1 MAATGT
7 IGGAVSTQVYHNR
20 RATVIENDVL
30 RVVVLEEG
38 GHIAAIID
46 KASGVNPLWR
56 PPWPSI
62 EPSRFT
68 DAHKPLYGSGAD
80 ARLLAGIMGHN
91 LCLDIFGGPSD
102 EEAAAGVTAHGEA
115 SVARYQIDG
124 SAETLTMSATLPL
137 AQIVVRRRIDL
148 EGRWVRVRESVE
160 NLAGMDRPIGWTQ
173 HVTLGPPYLEQG
185 TTEFQLPAT
194 RSKVFDGTFGPADD
208 LKAGAEFDWP
218 LAPLKN
224 GGTRNLQ
231 QSTRAPISSAY
242 SAHLLDPALD
252 QAWFAAF
259 SPAAQFVFGYVWR
272 RADFPWVGI
281 WEENNSRTHS
291 PWDGRTRT
299 RAVEFGVSPFP
310 ESRREMVARG
320 RLFGE
325 PTFRWLPA
333 KQTIEV
339 EYRAVLHP
347 AESARPLT
355 TLA

>member
-1 MAATGT
+1 
-7 IGGAVSTQVYHNR
+7 
-20 RATVIENDVL
+20 
-30 RVVVLEEG
+30 
-38 GHIAAIID
+38 
-46 KASGVNPLWR
+46 
-56 PPWPSI
+56 
-62 EPSRFT
+62 
-68 DAHKPLYGSGAD
+68 
-80 ARLLAGIMGHN
+80 MGHN

-115 SVARYQIDG
+115 SVARYQIEG

-148 EGRWVRVRESVE
+148 EGRRVRVRESVE
-160 NLAGMDRPIGWTQ
+160 NLAGIDRPIGWTQ

-185 TTEFQLPAT
+185 TTEFHLPAT
-194 RSKVFDGTFGPADD
+194 RSKVFDGTFGPADY
-208 LKAGAEFDWP
+208 LKAGAEFEWP

-231 QSTRAPISSAY
+231 TEQLAPRSRAPTPRICSIRRSIRRGSRRSLRRRSS
-242 SAHLLDPALD
+242 S
-252 QAWFAAF
+252 
-259 SPAAQFVFGYVWR
+259 SVTCGAAQIFRGS
-272 RADFPWVGI
+272 ASGK
-281 WEENNSRTHS
+281 RTTAA
-291 PWDGRTRT
+291 RTRRGTGGRCT

-347 AESARPLT
+347 AESAQPLT